1 MLRPPIVVILGHVDH
16 GKTTLLDALRPDSSS
31 ITKTEIGGI
40 TQTIGAFSTSSTI
53 NNQPSTITFIDTPG
67 HAAFAKM
74 RSGGAKIAD
83 VAVLVIAADDG
94 VMPQTVEAL
103 EHIKNANV
111 PYVVAV
117 NKIDAPGAN
126 IDRIKSQLAE
136 HECLVEGYGGN
147 IPIVAI
153 SAKQKT
159 NLNELLEMIVL
170 VYELNGKESLADA
183 PLKAPI
189 IDSKLDRRTG
199 PLVSVIVL
207 EGTLEVGQQIFAGLA
222 SGKIRAIKNDL
233 GLNVKTCLP
242 GQPAQIQGFKQVP
255 SIGATVVDQPL
266 LAGVDSGQTENI
278 IAKKTTEDQKSFI
291 LRADSR
297 GTLEALTGI
306 LPPKSVILSKNVGD
320 VTESD
325 VLLAESGDSVIL
337 AFRAEVPQ
345 SVLELAK
352 TQKIRIFSGQIIYQ
366 LAEIIETLKEPIVTV
381 ETELGQATVV
391 KLFKVG
397 ELNIAGCKVERG
409 RISIGNAVKI
419 IAGGQRQDG
428 TIKSIKKGTT
438 DVAFAAAGEECGLLI
453 TPKDKQKLNLTP
465 QNAIITFE
473 ITTPEPQVEI

>member
-1 MLRPPIVVILGHVDH
+1 MFRPPIVVILGHVDH
-16 GKTTLLDALRPDSSS
+16 GKTTLLDALRPESSS

-40 TQTIGAFSTSSTI
+40 TQSIGAYQTKFGEKLLTL
-53 NNQPSTITFIDTPG
+53 IDTPG

-74 RSGGAKIAD
+74 RSGGSKVAD
-83 VAVLVIAADDG
+83 VAVLVVAADDG

-103 EHIKNANV
+103 DHIKSANV
-111 PYVVAV
+111 PLVVAA

-136 HECLVEGYGGN
+136 HECLVEGYGGS

-159 NLNELLEMIVL
+159 NLNELLEMIML
-170 VYELNGKESLADA
+170 VYELNGKEALSDA

-199 PLVSVIVL
+199 PLVSVIVQ
-207 EGTLEVGQQIFAGLA
+207 EGTLKVGQLIFAGSA
-222 SGKIRAIKNDL
+222 SGKIRALKNDL
-233 GLNVKTCLP
+233 GQNIQTCLP

-255 SIGATVVDQPL
+255 PIGETVVGQPI
-266 LAGVDSGQTENI
+266 QTESGHEQPI
-278 IAKKTTEDQKSFI
+278 DTIAKKTTEDQKSFI

-306 LPPKSVILSKNVGD
+306 LPPKSVILLKNVGD

-325 VLLAESGDSVIL
+325 VLLAESGNSVIL
-337 AFRAEVPQ
+337 AFRAEIPQ

-352 TQKIRIFSGQIIYQ
+352 TQNIRIFGSQIIYQ
-366 LAEIIETLKEPIVTV
+366 LAEIVETLKEPAIAV
-381 ETELGQATVV
+381 ETELGQAIAV

-397 ELNIAGCKVERG
+397 ELKIVGCKVEKG
-409 RISIGNAVKI
+409 RISIGNTVKI
-419 IAGGQRQDG
+419 IADGQRQDG
-428 TIKSIKKGTT
+428 TIKSIKKGTS
-438 DVAFAAAGEECGLLI
+438 DVTFASAGEECGLLI
-453 TPKDKQKLNLTP
+453 TPKDKQKLNLAP
-465 QNAIITFE
+465 QNVIIAFE
-473 ITTPEPQVEI
+473 ITTPKPQVEV